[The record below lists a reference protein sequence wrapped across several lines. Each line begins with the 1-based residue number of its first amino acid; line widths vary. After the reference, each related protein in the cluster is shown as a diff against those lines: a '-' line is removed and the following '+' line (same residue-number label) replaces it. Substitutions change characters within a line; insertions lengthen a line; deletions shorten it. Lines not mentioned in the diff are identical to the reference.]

1 MEKWLENMILRELDA
16 TPTELKNLLK
26 RFGCEKETL
35 LPSLAHL
42 EKIGRIKR
50 VGGGYVVNEEI

>member
-1 MEKWLENMILRELDA
+1 MEKWLEDVILRELDA
-16 TPTELKNLLK
+16 TATRLDTLLK

-50 VGGGYVVNEEI
+50 VGGGYAVNEKI